1 MEIAHSFRL
10 VLKKALASKNPQ
22 KPTDGTI
29 WIAKTFPP
37 WQSCV
42 LDTMRDLYEVS
53 RELSTV
59 ILMFNNCII
68 IF

>member
-1 MEIAHSFRL
+1 MEAAHAFRL
-10 VLKKALASKNPQ
+10 TIKKVLTNKGAQ
-22 KPTDGTI
+22 KPTDGII

-53 RELSTV
+53 VLK
-59 ILMFNNCII
+59 FDC
-68 IF
+68 